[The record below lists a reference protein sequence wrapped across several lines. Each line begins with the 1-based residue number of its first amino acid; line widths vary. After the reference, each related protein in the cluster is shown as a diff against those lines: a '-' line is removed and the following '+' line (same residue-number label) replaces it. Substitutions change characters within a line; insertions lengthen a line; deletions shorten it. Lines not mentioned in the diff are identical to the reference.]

1 MDSWNNT
8 SYSQRLFLWLLGYS
22 LLLVSCFICFQYY
35 REKRFKAETLDAQLQ
50 LVNRHLLDELAGGS
64 DVRSLSAVQAYPFDE
79 LRISVIDT
87 AGHVVYDNTLDTIRT
102 SHLTRTE
109 IAEALRSGAGYTV
122 RRDSESTGKSYFYSA
137 TLGTNGYVVR
147 SAVPYSVSLMG
158 LLRADFG
165 FLWIMGSV
173 TVLMC
178 VLGYFATRRLGLH
191 ILRLNRFAERAE
203 RGERI
208 YDTAPFPQDELGS
221 ISNHIVRLYADLQQ
235 ANADR
240 DREHR
245 AALHEQQEKERIKK
259 QLTNNINH
267 ELKTPVASIQACIE
281 TLLLRDLTPGKR
293 EEFLRRCLANTE
305 RMKRLLADV
314 SLITRMDDAPAAI
327 AREPLDLAAV
337 AAEAVEEYDLV
348 AASRGMVIEN
358 GITGPLPMRG
368 NPSLLSSVFRNLLD
382 NAVAYSGGRIIRLSL
397 LEGADDRIAFSVA
410 DDGCGVPAEHLPRLF
425 ERFYRIDKGRSRT
438 AGGTGL
444 GLSIVKNAVQLHGGT
459 VAATNRPGGG
469 LLFTIT
475 LSKNGSGGA
484 RKSQEESP
492 EIKC

>member
-1 MDSWNNT
+1 MDSWNSI
-8 SYSQRLFLWLLGYS
+8 SYPKRLFLWLLGYS
-22 LLLVSCFICFQYY
+22 VLLVGCFVCFQYH
-35 REKRFKAETLDAQLQ
+35 REKRFKAEALNAQLQ
-50 LVNRHLLDELAGGS
+50 LVNRHLLDELAGGT
-64 DVRSLSAVQAYPFDE
+64 DVRALSAAPASPFEE

-87 AGHVVYDNTLDTIRT
+87 AGRVVYDNTLDTIRA

-122 RRDSESTGKSYFYSA
+122 RRHSESTGRSYFYSA
-137 TLGTNGYVVR
+137 TRGENGYVVR
-147 SAVPYSVSLMG
+147 SAVPYSVSLIG

-267 ELKTPVASIQACIE
+267 ELKTPVASIQVCLE
-281 TLLLRDLTPGKR
+281 TLLLRDLDRGKR
-293 EEFLRRCLANTE
+293 EEFLHRCLANTE

-327 AREPLDLAAV
+327 AREPLDLAV
-337 AAEAVEEYDLV
+337 LAADAVEEYDL
-348 AASRGMVIEN
+348 AAAGRGMVIEN
-358 GITGPLPMRG
+358 GIAGPLPMTG

-382 NAVAYSGGRIIRLSL
+382 NAVAYSGGRIVRLSL
-397 LEGADDRIAFSVA
+397 IEETDDWIVFSVA
-410 DDGCGVPAEHLPRLF
+410 DDGCGVPPEHLPRLF

-444 GLSIVKNAVQLHGGT
+444 GLAIVKNAVQLHGGT
-459 VAATNRPGGG
+459 VTAANRPGGG

-475 LSKNGSGGA
+475 LSKNGAGGA
-484 RKSQEESP
+484 RMAK
-492 EIKC
+492 